1 MQNNDEK
8 RMWVPEIVYEE
19 YEETETGLTNGLPF
33 IACPQDKDMPGILFF
48 LGTHETG
55 EFEPDAEGGPQPIV
69 EVEVYQYACMKYLEE
84 GLDAETYDT
93 VRLVLGLETKLSAR
107 EKGVGLSKKMLES
120 MSVVPDNQA

>member
-1 MQNNDEK
+1 MQNKDEK

-55 EFEPDAEGGPQPIV
+55 EFEPDSEGAAQPIV

-84 GLDAETYDT
+84 GLDAETYDA
-93 VRLVLGLETKLSAR
+93 VRIVLGLETKMDAR
-107 EKGVGLSKKMLES
+107 KKGVGLSKKMLES
-120 MSVVPDNQA
+120 MSATPDNQA